1 MLKNPKKENI
11 SVDGDDSEL
20 LDVLSNYSTRRVPC
34 TGTQLKKLLLE
45 IAHKE
50 IIQAPSYIR
59 ESWESIFL
67 YTKFAENLSDFA
79 DLCEFL
85 RPTNKFVKRKPQNIS
100 GINQSGLFTEVYTY
114 ASTWR
119 Y

>member
-59 ESWESIFL
+59 ES
-67 YTKFAENLSDFA
+67 
-79 DLCEFL
+79 
-85 RPTNKFVKRKPQNIS
+85 
-100 GINQSGLFTEVYTY
+100 
-114 ASTWR
+114 
-119 Y
+119 